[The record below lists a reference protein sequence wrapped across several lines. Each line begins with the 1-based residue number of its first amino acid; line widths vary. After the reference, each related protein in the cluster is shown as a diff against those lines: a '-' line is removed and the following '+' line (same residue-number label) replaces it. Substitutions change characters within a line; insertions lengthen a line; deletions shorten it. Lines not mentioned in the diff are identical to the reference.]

1 MQRSRAIIRDSSHR
15 GFTLVELLVA
25 MSIIIILS
33 AVAITGFRSAYE
45 ADRVKEAASVLRGAI
60 EGARSRAIR
69 AGDNRGIRLLLDP
82 DDNRMVTSIVY
93 IAPTEQITGYLRY
106 EYDSTD
112 LIGLESKGKWRVFDV
127 TEFVDPTNYVNWRQL
142 YRMGLLRPQCEIQ
155 FNGQVYRLESPV
167 PLRPG
172 PQAEDDAW
180 TISAGSELGD
190 GSVPPLP
197 VDLDTTEPGAGIGL
211 HNSMDIINSPRASL
225 PVPYTLTL
233 LPSILEGA
241 SPVSLPARTC
251 IDLDG
256 SQVPKRWRPLTT
268 GQPYGPRA
276 NNGEVWPMD
285 IMFNKRGVVTNDY
298 ITEGFFHFRVADRND
313 VLAARNNIPA
323 LANPTSYPVVVK
335 DPEHPAK
342 VVTLQTHTGMLRITN
357 VHNEESTG
365 SPPVY
370 NTAIL
375 SDKPFRN
382 GILGKEA
389 K

>member
-1 MQRSRAIIRDSSHR
+1 
-15 GFTLVELLVA
+15 
-25 MSIIIILS
+25 
-33 AVAITGFRSAYE
+33 
-45 ADRVKEAASVLRGAI
+45 
-60 EGARSRAIR
+60 
-69 AGDNRGIRLLLDP
+69 
-82 DDNRMVTSIVY
+82 
-93 IAPTEQITGYLRY
+93 
-106 EYDSTD
+106 
-112 LIGLESKGKWRVFDV
+112 
-127 TEFVDPTNYVNWRQL
+127 
-142 YRMGLLRPQCEIQ
+142 
-155 FNGQVYRLESPV
+155 
-167 PLRPG
+167 
-172 PQAEDDAW
+172 
-180 TISAGSELGD
+180 
-190 GSVPPLP
+190 
-197 VDLDTTEPGAGIGL
+197 
-211 HNSMDIINSPRASL
+211 
-225 PVPYTLTL
+225 
-233 LPSILEGA
+233 
-241 SPVSLPARTC
+241 
-251 IDLDG
+251 
-256 SQVPKRWRPLTT
+256 
-268 GQPYGPRA
+268 
-276 NNGEVWPMD
+276 MD